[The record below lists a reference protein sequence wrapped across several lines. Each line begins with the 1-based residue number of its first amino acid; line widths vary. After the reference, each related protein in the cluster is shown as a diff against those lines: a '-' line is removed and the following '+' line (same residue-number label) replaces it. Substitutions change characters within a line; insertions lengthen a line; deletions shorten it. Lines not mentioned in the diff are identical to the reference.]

1 MKASVAL
8 ITFIAAVLGSLNM
21 TAQSRSDIDSLR
33 QVIDAKSCDP
43 IEGIWQL
50 TDDGATIA
58 ITATAGVTGTYDIV
72 LIDATDMSIEPMTPC
87 GTLRHTAGS
96 NTYDAHLRLNPA
108 AGAKSRYKDF
118 MVTITADGR
127 FTLNSYNRTKHL
139 NLRRILPYMFR
150 ASFAIERSNRPEG
163 VDGAVRIYPK
173 GGATHPITL

>member
-1 MKASVAL
+1 MKASVL
-8 ITFIAAVLGSLNM
+8 LTTFIALAIATFNLSAQTTTAV
-21 TAQSRSDIDSLR
+21 DSLR
-33 QVIDAKSCDP
+33 HVIDSKACDA

-58 ITATAGVTGTYDIV
+58 ITATAGVSGSYDIT

-87 GTLRHTAGS
+87 GTLRHTANA

-118 MVTITADGR
+118 MLTLTGTGR
-127 FTLNSYNRTKHL
+127 FTLSSYNRTKHL

-163 VDGAVRIYPK
+163 VDGAIRIYPK
-173 GGATHPITL
+173 GNAARPITL